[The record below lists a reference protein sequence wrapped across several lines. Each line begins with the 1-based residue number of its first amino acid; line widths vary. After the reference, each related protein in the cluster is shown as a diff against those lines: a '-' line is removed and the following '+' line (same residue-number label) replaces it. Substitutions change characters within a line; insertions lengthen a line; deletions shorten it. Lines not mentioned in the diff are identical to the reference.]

1 MADLMRAL
9 IQVKDPLT
17 LFAFVSLVFLVA
29 FRTKKVPE
37 LFFGLAKEK
46 LTKERFSQLLHRF
59 MLYGFV
65 GFVLL
70 CGSAVTGQVLAI
82 KTQAKPITL
91 EDLRAELKSLN
102 LPEDQKKNAESS
114 YSDGITY
121 IQQHDFDKA
130 IEALQNS
137 INAVP
142 SLAAQYTLALLYQKK
157 GDAANAS
164 THAEAARSLANQRG
178 DSLDQ
183 VRLDQLSASG
193 SAQAAKDTLIGN
205 KTPLPEGGKSF
216 EEAKWISPGLY
227 ILTKNLD
234 NDVLRYFKIR
244 LKAGQT
250 LLIKFRNP
258 ETGGYS
264 SAAIHDADGG
274 VMTRETAGGG
284 SGLATAKWNVTAD
297 TDAYITIG
305 SSGGSVANTVY
316 RISVQ

>member
-65 GFVLL
+65 AFVLL
-70 CGSAVTGQVLAI
+70 CGSAVTGQVLAL

-91 EDLRAELKSLN
+91 EDLRAELKNLN
-102 LPEDQKKNAESS
+102 LPEDQKRNAESS

-130 IEALQNS
+130 IESLQRS
-137 INAVP
+137 IDSVP
-142 SLAAQYTLALLYQKK
+142 SLAAQYTLAYLYQKK

-178 DSLDQ
+178 DDLAQ
-183 VRLDQLSASG
+183 VRLDQLSV
-193 SAQAAKDTLIGN
+193 SATAQSAKDSLIGS

-216 EEAKWISPGLY
+216 EEAQWISPGLY
-227 ILTKNLD
+227 ILNKKLED
-234 NDVLRYFKIR
+234 NVLRYFKIR

-258 ETGGYS
+258 ESGGHS
-264 SAAIHDADGG
+264 GVAIYDADGG
-274 VMTRETAGGG
+274 SKVRDVVDYA
-284 SGLATAKWNVTAD
+284 SQLATSQWNVTAD
-297 TDAYITIG
+297 TVAFITIG